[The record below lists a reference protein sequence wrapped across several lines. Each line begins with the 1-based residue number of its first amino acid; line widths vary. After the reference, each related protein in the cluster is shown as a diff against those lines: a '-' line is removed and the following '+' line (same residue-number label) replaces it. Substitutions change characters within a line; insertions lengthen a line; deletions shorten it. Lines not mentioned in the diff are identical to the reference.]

1 MPGSYEVAY
10 NKFNEKYGLNHN
22 VYTEYIGMKALGTI
36 DDFTMDTTPQQKEQ
50 KAYLSTLQ
58 SVLTTYLMKKTKMEI
73 SNTYDMSDVSLGEFI
88 DEFDKV
94 MKAIRTDE
102 AEKEKQ
108 SYEHTPYAGFTLEQ
122 IAKEVKNRVR
132 GFNRPLTDIWA
143 KQIRNGTLS
152 LEQVQLIAN
161 ESIEG
166 LNGVRAENI
175 GEKEQKHLAD
185 IVMAKETMEK
195 AIKARSFWSYLN
207 PANWGPYRRET
218 KFKDA
223 LATQI
228 KAYEDAGINV
238 KGAVPAEY
246 GNNILAENFKALDS
260 YVKDNSKIN
269 QTDAVV
275 KENVE
280 KKEPIA
286 SNENQSIKDEELIN
300 EEESNIDLIPYSHYE
315 TTPMMFFDPDYIPN
329 IYNIEKER
337 DFAEAWYKKMREV
350 KDFGYKGFFE
360 KNSLSNTPVAKF
372 NKVLNNSPSAEFVFK
387 RNYARLQS
395 VLDKKEEERGD
406 FILSQLA
413 VYADEKSNLFKNDP
427 QYKIPEPIDG
437 LVTKNDIKL
446 AAEANKRKEEQKAK
460 DEQEIQ
466 ENKEL
471 TDEDRFKLYLEDEI
485 REKNP
490 DIKDKNIIKQMV
502 EKQFERAIIH
512 DELVDQYPNI
522 TDEDVLNKMV
532 DEEIARR
539 NGVENKP
546 EKLDLSNEFSE
557 NKDIPKSEQ
566 VQENP
571 SIEKSIYP

>member
-1 MPGSYEVAY
+1 MAGAYEAAY
-10 NKFNEKYGLNHN
+10 NEFNAKYGLNHN

-58 SVLTTYLMKKTKMEI
+58 SVLTTYLMKKTKMEF

-102 AEKEKQ
+102 AGKEKQ

-122 IAKEVKNRVR
+122 VSKEVKNRVR

-143 KQIRNGTLS
+143 KQIRSGTLS

-185 IVMAKETMEK
+185 IVMAKEAMEK
-195 AIKARSFWSYLN
+195 AIKGRSFWSYLN

-238 KGAVPAEY
+238 KDAVPAEY

-260 YVKDNSKIN
+260 YVKDNPKIN

-275 KENVE
+275 EENVE
-280 KKEPIA
+280 KKETIVL
-286 SNENQSIKDEELIN
+286 NENQPIKDEELIN
-300 EEESNIDLIPYSHYE
+300 EEELNIDLIPYSHYE

-329 IYNIEKER
+329 IYNIENER

-413 VYADEKSNLFKNDP
+413 VYAEQKSNLFKNDP

-446 AAEANKRKEEQKAK
+446 AAEANKRREEQKAK

-490 DIKDKNIIKQMV
+490 GIKDKNVIKQMV
-502 EKQFERAIIH
+502 EEQFERAVIH

-539 NGVENKP
+539 NGAENKP

-557 NKDIPKSEQ
+557 NKDIPKSER
-566 VQENP
+566 VQEISNP
-571 SIEKSIYP
+571 EKSIYP